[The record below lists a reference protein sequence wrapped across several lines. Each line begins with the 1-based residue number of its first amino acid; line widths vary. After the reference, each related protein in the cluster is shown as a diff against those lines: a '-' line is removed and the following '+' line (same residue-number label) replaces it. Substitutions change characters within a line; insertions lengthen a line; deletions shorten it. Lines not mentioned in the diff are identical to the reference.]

1 MPIRTV
7 LDDPTG
13 IVMFVVTGTPVGEE
27 IIQAQKRLYLNSDH
41 DPTTPLLF
49 DARNADSAALNF
61 SEIERIVDRSTYYW
75 NKMSGG
81 RSAILVGTDDD
92 QALGRMYKTLAAAM
106 PRGIQVFGDYEE
118 AVNWLQESRQ
128 PESRPASSVKA

>member
-7 LDDPTG
+7 LDDSTG
-13 IVMFVVTGTPVGEE
+13 VVMFVVTGTPVGDE
-27 IIQAQKRLYLNSDH
+27 IIQAQKELYLNSGH
-41 DPTTPLLF
+41 DPLTPLLF
-49 DARNADSAALNF
+49 DARNANSAALNF

-92 QALGRMYKTLAAAM
+92 QALGRMYKTLASAM
-106 PRGIQVFGDYEE
+106 PRGIQVFGDYDD
-118 AVNWLQESRQ
+118 AITWLQQ
-128 PESRPASSVKA
+128 PLQQD